1 MFAIET
7 KGLKKVYGKIT
18 AVDGLD
24 LTVLKGELFALL
36 GVNGAG
42 KSTAIRMLS
51 CLTRP
56 TEGEAFVE
64 GYCVC
69 KESDK
74 VKRLLGVAPQETALA
89 PNLTVQENLELLCG
103 IYGMN
108 KKQTEERISELSRD
122 FCLEEVLA
130 RRAGKLSGGWQRR
143 VSIALALIGKPSVLF
158 LDEPTL
164 GLDVMGRRELW
175 ERIRSLKGKV
185 TMILTT
191 HYMEEAEALAD
202 RVGILKGGKLLT
214 AGTPIELMDAT
225 GTARFEDAFLAMVKE
240 GSV

>member
-51 CLTRP
+51 CLSLP
-56 TEGEAFVE
+56 TAGEAFVE
-64 GYCVC
+64 GYSVRR
-69 KESDK
+69 ESDK

-103 IYGMN
+103 IYGLS
-108 KKQTEERISELSRD
+108 KAQSRERIAELSKT
-122 FCLEEVLA
+122 FSLEEILH

-143 VSIALALIGKPSVLF
+143 VSIALALVGSPSVLF

-164 GLDVMGRRELW
+164 GLDVLGRRELW
-175 ERIRSLKGKV
+175 DLIRSLKGKV

-191 HYMEEAEALAD
+191 HYMEEAEALSD
-202 RVGILKGGKLLT
+202 RVGILKDGKLLRL
-214 AGTPIELMDAT
+214 GTPRELMELT
-225 GTARFEDAFLAMVKE
+225 GTDRFEDAFLAVVKE
-240 GSV
+240 GER